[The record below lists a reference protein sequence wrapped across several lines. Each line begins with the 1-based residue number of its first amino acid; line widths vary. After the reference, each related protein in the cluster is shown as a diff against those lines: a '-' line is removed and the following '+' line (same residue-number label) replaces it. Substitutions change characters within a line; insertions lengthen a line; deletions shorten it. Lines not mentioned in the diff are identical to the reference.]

1 MNDNGVVPRFVTM
14 TIMSFIIVFSIQFI
28 APILSL
34 FALTID
40 VSTTLLA
47 AILSVTFFIQ
57 IFLRPL
63 SGRAG
68 DLLGKLRLIPFAIF
82 FYSLGQFLLFLT
94 QNPIEFF
101 IARLLI
107 SIGASFFWPNAVA
120 YVSNLAKKDKLG
132 TTLGALWAFVD
143 VASVIGPSL
152 GGYFSEIFGYRFL
165 FLVNGTFILISGT
178 VFLVTLKYFDKKY
191 NTNNLKSAGKFSFP
205 KFKSELISGVRV
217 LLRNSA
223 VRLALFSVIVV
234 SMCVSTF
241 ATFYPILTKFRGLSE
256 TEIGETQS
264 GKNLIKLFLRLP
276 GGRLSDKYGPGV
288 ILITSTLSLGISMT
302 LLSVATT
309 FFEFLILMMVIGIST
324 GIFLPTVQALLLG
337 TVNEEEHGLA
347 MGVWG
352 AILNMSKSIGLA
364 IIGIIVYFFSVELIF
379 LVFGVLT
386 LIGTIP
392 LIVSI
397 KKIREIYVQVRE
409 HTSGVTNGSEG

>member
-1 MNDNGVVPRFVTM
+1 MNNKGVAPRFVTM

-34 FALTID
+34 FALRVD

-68 DLLGKLRLIPFAIF
+68 DLFGKLRLIPFAIL
-82 FYSLGQFLLFLT
+82 FYALGQYLLFLT
-94 QNPIEFF
+94 QNPAEFF
-101 IARLLI
+101 IARLMI

-132 TTLGALWAFVD
+132 TTLGALWTFVD
-143 VASVIGPSL
+143 VASVIAPSL

-165 FLVNGTFILISGT
+165 FLVNGSFILIGGI
-178 VFLVTLKYFDKKY
+178 VFLVLLKYFDKKY
-191 NTNNLKSAGKFSFP
+191 NTINIKSAKKFSLS
-205 KFKSELISGVRV
+205 KFKLELVNGIKV
-217 LLRNSA
+217 LLRNGA

-241 ATFYPILTKFRGLSE
+241 STFYPILTKFRGLTE

-288 ILITSTLSLGISMT
+288 ILIVSTLTLGISMT

-309 FFEFLILMMVIGIST
+309 FYEFLLLMMVIGAST
-324 GIFLPTVQALLLG
+324 SIFLPTVQSLLLG
-337 TVNEEEHGLA
+337 TVNEQERGLA

-352 AILNMSKSIGLA
+352 AILNMSKSTGLA

-379 LVFGVLT
+379 LVFGILT

-392 LIVSI
+392 LILSV
-397 KKIREIYVQVRE
+397 KKIREVYSRVKE
-409 HTSGVTNGSEG
+409 STPGVVNGSER